1 MDDSFSHIEINQHP
15 FHTEE
20 KRNYT
25 IDENEKTFTKDGFT
39 NFRKGPRRLGG
50 RT

>member
-25 IDENEKTFTKDGFT
+25 IDENEKTFTKDTLNITSDNNVVFK
-39 NFRKGPRRLGG
+39 FK
-50 RT
+50 